1 MENYGNLW
9 KIMGNNGK
17 VEWESPR
24 IWENPLEYGKTM
36 EKYGHLGK
44 NLGKRGNILHL
55 PSSKLTVC
63 D

>member
-1 MENYGNLW
+1 
-9 KIMGNNGK
+9 MGYHGK

-24 IWENPLEYGKTM
+24 IWENPLEDGKAM
-36 EKYGHLGK
+36 WENYGHLGK
-44 NLGKRGNILHL
+44 NFGQCGNIRHL